1 MDHFGASSLFLS
13 LGEVWHPVYKG
24 KTLVGH
30 VSERDK
36 SSRAQ
41 LAYVLSTFYQ
51 TSQWDPEILLRYY
64 YHSNKALFETSKADI
79 RIYKNTHTITAQRQ
93 PLPTEYSF
101 LFNGNLGR
109 RAAPAQHLTATSVRK
124 MFLIWL
130 CHLIIHILPRLCRTI
145 LQDINSQLNPGLYH
159 LWGQSSRSPRRS
171 GDFPPH
177 RRSNLSLTGRSHTPA
192 QPHTDKHT
200 TNRQVGWTVEK

>member
-1 MDHFGASSLFLS
+1 MG
-13 LGEVWHPVYKG
+13 Y
-24 KTLVGH
+24 

-36 SSRAQ
+36 SSQAQ

-64 YHSNKALFETSKADI
+64 YHLNKALFETSKAAI
-79 RIYKNTHTITAQRQ
+79 QKHTHNHGSVTT
-93 PLPTEYSF
+93 TEYSF

-109 RAAPAQHLTATSVRK
+109 QAAPVQHLTATSLRK

-171 GDFPPH
+171 GDFPLH
-177 RRSNLSLTGRSHTPA
+177 RRSNLSLTGRSHTLA

>member
-1 MDHFGASSLFLS
+1 MFLRDESSQ
-13 LGEVWHPVYKG
+13 
-24 KTLVGH
+24 
-30 VSERDK
+30 
-36 SSRAQ
+36 AQ

-64 YHSNKALFETSKADI
+64 YHSNRALDKTSKVC
-79 RIYKNTHTITAQRQ
+79 THTHSYRYTQPHAHTIKAQWH
-93 PLPTEYSF
+93 PFPTEYSF

-109 RAAPAQHLTATSVRK
+109 RAAPARHLTATSLRK
-124 MFLIWL
+124 MFLICL

-171 GDFPPH
+171 RDF
-177 RRSNLSLTGRSHTPA
+177 LLT
-192 QPHTDKHT
+192 
-200 TNRQVGWTVEK
+200 VVVI

>member
-1 MDHFGASSLFLS
+1 MFLRETHESSQ
-13 LGEVWHPVYKG
+13 
-24 KTLVGH
+24 
-30 VSERDK
+30 
-36 SSRAQ
+36 AQ

-64 YHSNKALFETSKADI
+64 YHSNRALHETSKA
-79 RIYKNTHTITAQRQ
+79 RTYTVTQVHTRAKKKKKRTHTITAQWH
-93 PLPTEYSF
+93 PLPIEYSF

-109 RAAPAQHLTATSVRK
+109 RAAPARHLTATSLRK
-124 MFLIWL
+124 MFLICL

-171 GDFPPH
+171 RDF
-177 RRSNLSLTGRSHTPA
+177 LLT
-192 QPHTDKHT
+192 
-200 TNRQVGWTVEK
+200 VVVI

>member
-1 MDHFGASSLFLS
+1 MFQRDMSSQ
-13 LGEVWHPVYKG
+13 
-24 KTLVGH
+24 
-30 VSERDK
+30 
-36 SSRAQ
+36 AQ

-51 TSQWDPEILLRYY
+51 TSQILKSYWDII
-64 YHSNKALFETSKADI
+64 TSQTTHYLKHLKQVYTHRKI
-79 RIYKNTHTITAQRQ
+79 HTHTHTIRAQWQ
-93 PLPTEYSF
+93 PLSTEYSF

-109 RAAPAQHLTATSVRK
+109 RAAPARHLTATSLRK
-124 MFLIWL
+124 MFLICL

-171 GDFPPH
+171 KDFPPH
-177 RRSNLSLTGRSHTPA
+177 RRSNLSLTGRSHTLA